1 MSSEGVAV
9 VLSPVQLAALLE
21 NDNVSEPAT
30 FTNRMWGAART
41 VGATVELLG
50 AGVLCLLPE
59 PTMAS
64 KAGCVVLGVHGA
76 DGLGAG
82 VRQMASGRDEATL
95 TQRGVSAAARA
106 LGADPAMAENV
117 GLAVDIAVPLAF
129 AGALGAA
136 RVASVRAGRIKLAMH
151 EAQFAGGPGGHTL
164 FEHVGR
170 TQAQLQARLASRAG
184 RHLRHVSTFRS
195 LRLAEEAVS
204 KCVRANSVAIRDW
217 AQLAAPGAKQPFT
230 CEVGRVVGHVLVRS
244 SGKLMPATKVR
255 VVLKMERY
263 NGMPYY
269 VLTAFPIL

>member
-1 MSSEGVAV
+1 MDEGLAV

-30 FTNRMWGAART
+30 FTNRLWGAART

-50 AGVLCLLPE
+50 AGVLCALPE

-76 DGLGAG
+76 DGFSAG
-82 VRQMASGRDEATL
+82 VRQLASGRDQATY
-95 TQRGVSAAARA
+95 TQQGVAAAARG
-106 LGADPAMAENV
+106 LGADEKTAENI

-129 AGALGAA
+129 AGAVGAA
-136 RVASVRAGRIKLAMH
+136 RVASVRAGRIKLALH
-151 EAQFAGGPGGHTL
+151 EAQQAGGAGGHTIL
-164 FEHVGR
+164 EHVGK
-170 TQAQLQARLASRAG
+170 TPAQLQARLASRAG
-184 RHLRHVSTFRS
+184 RHLRHASTFRT

-217 AQLAAPGAKQPFT
+217 AKLAAPGAKQPFT
-230 CEVGRVVGHVLVRS
+230 CDVGRVVGHVLVRS
-244 SGKLMPATKVR
+244 TGKLVPATKVR
-255 VVLKMERY
+255 VVLKMEQY